1 MNSVFRA
8 FCFVYY
14 ILCPIPG
21 LLLLSSFGSMMGSDV
36 GPKLTRGI
44 AALIACPVLTLVGL
58 ITAIVATCC
67 HLENTKALWIATA
80 IAATPGVYALFAV
93 PLARGWVEGNHAQRS
108 LLQ

>member
-1 MNSVFRA
+1 MKTTFRT

-14 ILCPIPG
+14 VLSPIPG

-44 AALIACPVLTLVGL
+44 AALIACPMLTLVGL
-58 ITAIVATCC
+58 ITAIVAACC

-80 IAATPGVYALFAV
+80 IAAAPGVYALIAI
-93 PLARGWVEGNHAQRS
+93 PLARG
-108 LLQ
+108 